1 MGWSVVPCFRSRDHC
16 PVLDEEARTFFA
28 LLLEGLKKLDRSLAE
43 GSVSLRWSVEA
54 MNLLKRM
61 QVELV
66 ALLKRSQMPISFETE
81 EDWFNQFMQETA
93 TLLDLC
99 NSLKCALSG
108 INRYRMVAELVI
120 QKMVQD
126 DSACSLSL
134 KDLEFERLVGEEHE
148 TRSSV
153 RATKENVSSTT
164 TSTGS
169 NGNEGRSKLN
179 NSKKSIAAV
188 MLAAKATMVAVSLI
202 LVSAIVSP
210 IPIDVA
216 SEELISGSP
225 QLLRPFADMLTALI
239 ARFRERVSKPDE
251 DGSRFVLAEHEMVG
265 SAVGDLRAQVMQG
278 MVLAGEEEEE
288 RERWLESIGLLR
300 TSSAELRQGV
310 EMFDAVVDEVFD
322 VVIRGRKEMLGM
334 FRDGLLS
341 SSTSM

>member
-16 PVLDEEARTFFA
+16 PVLAEEARAFFSI
-28 LLLEGLKKLDRSLAE
+28 LLEGLKKLDMSLAE

-61 QVELV
+61 QVELI
-66 ALLKRSQMPISFETE
+66 ALLKRSQLPISFETE

-99 NSLKCALSG
+99 NSLKFALSG
-108 INRYRMVAELVI
+108 INRYRMVTELVI

-134 KDLEFERLVGEEHE
+134 KDLEFERLVGEA
-148 TRSSV
+148 RSSV
-153 RATKENVSSTT
+153 RATKDNVSSSST
-164 TSTGS
+164 TSTGI

-179 NSKKSIAAV
+179 NSNKSIAAV

-251 DGSRFVLAEHEMVG
+251 DGSRFVLAEHEMVD

-278 MVLAGEEEEE
+278 MLAGEEEEEE